1 MIQVEVDRW
10 VAEGM
15 IEEAHA
21 VIRKIRTVASTRSG
35 FLSGNLL
42 QRVDDHHHCCSVA
55 QWASMED
62 WKAWERSEERR
73 TLNAKVAAMLTEP
86 ETTIIFEPI

>member
-1 MIQVEVDRW
+1 M
-10 VAEGM
+10 
-15 IEEAHA
+15 EEAHA
-21 VIRKIRTVASTRSG
+21 VIREMRTTASTHKG

-55 QWASMED
+55 QWAEMED
-62 WKAWERSEERR
+62 WQVWEESEERHN
-73 TLNAKVAAMLTEP
+73 LNAKVAGMLDEP